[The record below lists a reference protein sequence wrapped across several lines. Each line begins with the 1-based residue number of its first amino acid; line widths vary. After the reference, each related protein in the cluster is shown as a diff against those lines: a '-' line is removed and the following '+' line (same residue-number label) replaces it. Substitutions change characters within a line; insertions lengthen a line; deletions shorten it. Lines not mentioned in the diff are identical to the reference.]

1 MASLVCSLIYLR
13 GVDVVGR
20 LRSKRLLSLVLI
32 ASMIVSV
39 WMPTQ
44 AMAVNE
50 KANTEQGA
58 AYVSKHW
65 AQGVLDKWIGLG
77 LLKGYEDRD
86 YRPDNP
92 VTRSEFAALINRV
105 IGLPAVRSGANP
117 FSDVG
122 EQVWYAQDV
131 FRLHAAGIIKGAGG
145 SRFEPNKPI
154 TRQDAAVIV
163 ARAFRVKADVKASD
177 EGFTDAASISSYAV
191 SDVSALRAKGYL
203 KGNGNHQ
210 FNPKANMTRSEVVQ
224 LIDNVMGT
232 LIKEKGDFNTDI
244 EGNLVVNTDG
254 VSLKNM
260 VVSGDLFITQ
270 GAGEGEILLDG
281 VTVKGA
287 TYVLGGGE
295 NSILIRNSRL
305 SGPVI
310 VDKWNSRIR
319 IVVEGTTEIQEVQML
334 SGGILQEGKLQGKG
348 FVNVIILV
356 PNDQIEARIVLDG
369 EFDEIR
375 HMTGTVS
382 FELSR
387 IAKVVLM
394 IFNAAAN
401 VTGEGVIETAKLN
414 VSGVKFDKW
423 PNKVNFSTNVS
434 AMIGK
439 ELVTADNRNATTNS
453 GGSGGGS
460 PPSTSTPEPSPSPEP
475 TSTPEPTSS
484 ATIVESGIAKADI
497 FVSSSANEMMALAAK
512 ELQDTLKLV
521 SGAELPIYKWNP
533 ESSVSAA
540 LSVSELNVK
549 KSGTYPIRLDLVN
562 NEETPVHVDLTQ
574 SFVGPI
580 TASFP
585 EGVAL
590 AGYEN
595 KSVVGAVYVASATPV
610 GAHVVT
616 IQASVGETPLGPV
629 TLSVHY
635 DPNLLANSGF
645 ELSNSNGTSPTGWY
659 SPSGGRDNVVRHDGN
674 YSLRLDLG
682 SSAYMF
688 ARTDQNL
695 KLEQG
700 KRYKLSAWVKAT
712 GNGEM
717 NMEIHEM
724 QANGGNNPVTA
735 RAIASLSEQWQLVE
749 LPYSPDA
756 NAQYDYH
763 RIFFFMSGTES
774 MWVDDVILTEIVE
787 EPSLDLLYN
796 SGFEIGNSNGT
807 FPDGW
812 YSPTATWDDQERKNG
827 GRSLR
832 LELQGSDYMFTRALQ
847 DLDLIPGK
855 RYKLSAW
862 VKGAS
867 AGSVNM
873 EIHELLAGGGNN
885 PVTARTAVDVTDQWQ
900 QIELE
905 YAPDASA
912 VYDYNWIYIFMSG
925 TESLWID
932 DVTLTEIGNDAE
944 PENDDG
950 SDNANESASDDDRV
964 RIILATPD
972 TNAQLSGMFPEDLAY
987 LQGTDGFAIRTSGN
1001 RIYIF
1006 GENARGALNG
1016 VYDFLTDNAGVLW
1029 TRSTD
1034 FGTLYE
1040 NQPTL
1045 VANKID
1051 YREKSPFKLRGWHTT
1066 GSGKAGEFHA
1076 DADSESML
1084 ARNKLNAK
1092 LAEIGNI
1099 DYWERQYALG
1109 LNPVLLGHNL
1119 DFWLPNEKY
1128 FADHPDYYNEING
1141 EYVPVSLEHSQ
1152 INFYHPDV
1160 PGVIANEMRQLL
1172 SVQDMDY
1179 LGVGIMDNQVFDQ
1192 GQLSRQPFTTPD
1204 GLVVQP
1210 EDPAY
1215 KSTVFFTFLN
1225 KIAADIKTTHP
1236 NVKITTFAYFF
1247 TDTPPKVEL
1256 EDNIIIVMA
1265 PAAEDVRVPFNTS
1278 DQNNSNYSYK
1288 LKLESWVQKTHNIL
1302 MYNYYGCCATDI
1314 YERPIAEKVQA
1325 DVQYYRDLGILG
1337 VLPEGQLD
1345 NGVVWGV
1352 NALQYWLINQLFWN
1366 PDADLEALKTEFL
1379 EKAYGAAAE
1388 SMRTYYEL
1396 IEQGWNYD
1404 QQAVGVYSRASQLIG
1419 HYVIQAGIKDAAQ
1432 SALDEAWQLA
1442 DAQAKKRIEPIKTTF
1457 ETMVYLVGELP
1468 NLSATASKTTY
1479 GKEQIMNALD
1489 FGAGP
1494 WAGIQPVTE
1503 FREMGTRNEV
1513 QEETKVYL
1521 LWDDENLY
1529 VGYENLD
1536 NDLDGMVVSEDAP
1549 GEWWRSGA
1557 DDSVETYVTGDK
1569 TGTYYGFFSNPREV
1583 KFEYKSFQ
1591 DPTYNGIWQ
1600 VSAEVGT
1607 DRWNTIQAI
1616 PFASIGVDPS
1626 TTDTLYGFFFRNFHG
1641 KERFIT
1647 WGGGMVWN
1655 PSEFYPIHLDGGNH

>member
-1 MASLVCSLIYLR
+1 M
-13 GVDVVGR
+13 
-20 LRSKRLLSLVLI
+20 LI
-32 ASMIVSV
+32 ACMFVMV
-39 WMPTQ
+39 LKPAQ
-44 AMAVNE
+44 AMAANE
-50 KANTEQGA
+50 KSNNEQRA
-58 AYVSKHW
+58 ADVSKHW

-77 LLKGYEDRD
+77 LLKGYEDHD

-105 IGLPAVRSGANP
+105 VNLPAALSGDNP
-117 FSDVG
+117 FSDVRARD
-122 EQVWYAQDV
+122 WYAQDV
-131 FRLHAAGIIKGAGG
+131 IRLHAAGIIKGA
-145 SRFEPNKPI
+145 SNNRFEPNKPI

-163 ARAFRVKADVKASD
+163 ARAFKVKSDVKD
-177 EGFTDAASISSYAV
+177 NEGFTDSSSIAPYALA
-191 SDVSALRAKGYL
+191 DVSALKAKGYL
-203 KGNGNHQ
+203 KGNGARQ
-210 FNPKANMTRSEVVQ
+210 FNPKENTTRSEVVQ

-232 LIKEKGDFNTDI
+232 LVKVKGDYESDVD
-244 EGNLVVNTDG
+244 GNLVVNTDG

-270 GAGEGEILLDG
+270 GAGEGEILLEG
-281 VTVKGA
+281 VTVKGS

-295 NSILIRNSRL
+295 NSILIRDSQL
-305 SGPVI
+305 SGSLF
-310 VDKWNSRIR
+310 VDKWNAKIR

-334 SGGILQEGKLQGKG
+334 SGGILKEGNLKGKG
-348 FVNVIILV
+348 FVKVVVLV
-356 PNDQIEARIVLDG
+356 PNEQGDARIILDG
-369 EFDEIR
+369 EFDEVR
-375 HMTGTVS
+375 HMTGRVS

-394 IFNAAAN
+394 IFNAIAN
-401 VTGEGVIETAKLN
+401 VTGEGVIETATLI

-423 PNKVNFSTNVS
+423 PDKVNFSTNAS
-434 AMIGK
+434 ATIGK
-439 ELVTADNRNATTNS
+439 ELVTADNRNPTANS

-460 PPSTSTPEPSPSPEP
+460 PQSTSTPEPSPSPEP
-475 TSTPEPTSS
+475 TSTPEPTPST
-484 ATIVESGIAKADI
+484 TIVESGIAKADI
-497 FVSSSANEMMALAAK
+497 FVSSSVNEMMALAAK

-533 ESSVSAA
+533 ESSISAV

-549 KSGTYPIRLDLVN
+549 KSGTYTIRLDLIN
-562 NEETPVHVDLTQ
+562 NEETPVRVDLTQ
-574 SFVGPI
+574 SFAGPI

-585 EGVAL
+585 EGVEL

-595 KSVVGAVYVASATPV
+595 KSVVGAVYVTSATPV
-610 GAHVVT
+610 GDHVVT

-629 TLSVHY
+629 TLNVHY

-645 ELSNSNGTSPTGWY
+645 ELSNSNGSSPTGWY
-659 SPSGGRDNVVRHDGN
+659 SPSGGRDNEVRHGGN
-674 YSLRLDLG
+674 YSLRMDLG

-700 KRYKLSAWVKAT
+700 KSYKLSAWVKAT
-712 GNGEM
+712 GNGEI

-724 QANGGNNPVTA
+724 QASGGNNPVTA
-735 RAIASLSEQWQLVE
+735 RAIASLSDQWKLVE
-749 LPYSPDA
+749 LPYSPEA

-774 MWVDDVILTEIVE
+774 MWVDDISLTEIVE
-787 EPSLDLLYN
+787 EPSHELMYN
-796 SGFEIGNSNGT
+796 SGFEIANAAGT

-812 YSPTATWDDQERKNG
+812 YSPAAAWDDQQPKSGERA
-827 GRSLR
+827 LR
-832 LELQGSDYMFTRALQ
+832 LELQGSDYMFARALQ
-847 DLDLIPGK
+847 DLDLHPGK
-855 RYKLSAW
+855 RYRLSAW

-873 EIHELLAGGGNN
+873 EIHEILANGGNN
-885 PVTARTAVDVTDQWQ
+885 PVTARTAVNVNDQWQ
-900 QIELE
+900 RIELE
-905 YAPDASA
+905 YAPDANA
-912 VYDYNWIYIFMSG
+912 AYEYNWIYFFMSG

-932 DVTLTEIGNDAE
+932 DVTLSEIVADAE
-944 PENDDG
+944 P
-950 SDNANESASDDDRV
+950 ANGNGNGSASGDDRV

-972 TNAQLSGMFPEDLAY
+972 TNAQLSELYPEDLAY
-987 LQGTDGFAIRTSGN
+987 LSGTDGFAVRTAGN

-1006 GENARGALNG
+1006 GDNARGALNG
-1016 VYDFLTDNAGVLW
+1016 AYDFLTENAGVLW

-1099 DYWERQYALG
+1099 DYWDRQYALG

-1172 SVQDMDY
+1172 SVQDMEY

-1225 KIAADIKTTHP
+1225 KIAADIRMTHP
-1236 NVKITTFAYFF
+1236 KVKIATFAYFF

-1265 PAAEDVRVPFNTS
+1265 PAAEDVRAPFNTS
-1278 DQNNSNYSYK
+1278 DQNNSNYAYK

-1302 MYNYYGCCATDI
+1302 MYNYYGCCATDV
-1314 YERPIAEKVQA
+1314 YERPIAKKVQA
-1325 DVQYYRDLGILG
+1325 DVQYYRDLGIMG

-1352 NALQYWLINQLFWN
+1352 NAMQYWLINQLFWN

-1379 EKAYGAAAE
+1379 QKAYGSAAE
-1388 SMRTYYEL
+1388 SMRTYYDL

-1432 SALDEAWQLA
+1432 FALDEAWQLA
-1442 DAQAKKRIEPIKTTF
+1442 DPQAKKRIEPIKTTF

-1494 WAGIQPVTE
+1494 WADVQPVTE

-1536 NDLDGMVVSEDAP
+1536 DDLDGMVVSEDAP

-1569 TGTYYGFFSNPREV
+1569 SGTYYGFFSNPLNV

-1600 VSAEVGT
+1600 VNAEVGT

-1626 TTDTLYGFFFRNFHG
+1626 ETDTLYGFFFRNFHG

-1655 PSEFYPIHLDGGNH
+1655 PSEFYPIHLDGGNN